1 LPVGQ
6 VHITRAYTF
15 IRALQTHFSSLLPG
29 GAHDRFLRLLGQRQA
44 IVAGS
49 LSVEPLFPELI
60 QPAAGMD
67 AA

>member
-1 LPVGQ
+1 MA
-6 VHITRAYTF
+6 IY
-15 IRALQTHFSSLLPG
+15 LLRRILS